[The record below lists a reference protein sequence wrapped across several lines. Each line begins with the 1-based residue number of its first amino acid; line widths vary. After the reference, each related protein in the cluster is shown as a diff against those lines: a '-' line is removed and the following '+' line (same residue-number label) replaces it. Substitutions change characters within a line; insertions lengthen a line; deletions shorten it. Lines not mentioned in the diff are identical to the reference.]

1 MSTKVIVEPCEV
13 AFPCTALVVRLNNA
27 LFVTLPVVCDDAAV
41 VILLAEQVLCILF
54 DLRPLHYNS
63 VMGIRKTLYS
73 LCQ

>member
-27 LFVTLPVVCDDAAV
+27 LFVTLPVVCGDAAV
-41 VILLAEQVLCILF
+41 VILLAEQVQCILF

-73 LCQ
+73 FCQ